1 MNVLHYEIWIWII
14 KLNYYNIKLEDI
26 VETWKDIKEIYS
38 IYLNLIAW

>member
-1 MNVLHYEIWIWII
+1 MFFITKFEFAII